1 MSDHEDSR
9 NPLLPRVYPHSTP
22 LGKTNSQ
29 SQKGKEPAASTPPA
43 TSTSP
48 KPANPFLDDQPQD
61 NSVPTQFAGR
71 RFIEMATTWEGS
83 PTSACNKRIELPSMG
98 SFGKR
103 PGGDNI
109 KDLQL
114 AFL

>member
-61 NSVPTQFAGR
+61 NSVPTRKLNNLLDQE
-71 RFIEMATTWEGS
+71 I
-83 PTSACNKRIELPSMG
+83 N
-98 SFGKR
+98 
-103 PGGDNI
+103 
-109 KDLQL
+109 
-114 AFL
+114 